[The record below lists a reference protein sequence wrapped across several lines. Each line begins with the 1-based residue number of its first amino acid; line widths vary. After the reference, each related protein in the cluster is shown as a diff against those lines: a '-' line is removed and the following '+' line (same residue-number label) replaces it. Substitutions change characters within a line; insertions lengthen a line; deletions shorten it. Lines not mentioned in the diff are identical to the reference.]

1 MNMTSDYL
9 VNIHKGPAALSAQTL
24 LNTQYLAIS
33 GGAPLIL
40 RNTKT
45 LVAVPTTAR
54 RVAAANLKYYKVG
67 FKEPVES
74 EHDGIVYQARTPLL
88 RISMGRDT
96 ALAVDS
102 TDWDASSEYGWH
114 DRPGVRWLA
123 LDGDVGKYRLIAT
136 LIQKLKQLP

>member
-9 VNIHKGPAALSAQTL
+9 VNMHKGPAALAAQTL
-24 LNTQYLAIS
+24 LNTQYLAVS
-33 GGAPLIL
+33 EGTSLVL

-45 LVAVPTTAR
+45 RVAVPTTAR
-54 RVAAANLKYYKVG
+54 SVAAANLYYYKVG
-67 FKEPVES
+67 FNEPVES

-136 LIQKLKQLP
+136 PIHKLKQLP